1 MPRFRDRS
9 LRLLDIP
16 DRFEAQPSSVHAYNA
31 LGAIGRLRDDGD
43 RFWGDGSSQNTRW
56 KEYCMILYRFIN
68 RLGERRYIEKQPL
81 ETAFRE
87 FIQEFEHS
95 ISGMYEMLYGT
106 ASDPEDSEH
115 IQQIIDWFNLV
126 YRLSTYALVSYWI
139 DDKTEEH
146 IGKITVDMRAGE
158 ISEHWTRKEMR
169 VPRKYRRTTK
179 NLL

>member
-1 MPRFRDRS
+1 
-9 LRLLDIP
+9 
-16 DRFEAQPSSVHAYNA
+16 
-31 LGAIGRLRDDGD
+31 
-43 RFWGDGSSQNTRW
+43 
-56 KEYCMILYRFIN
+56 MILYRFIN